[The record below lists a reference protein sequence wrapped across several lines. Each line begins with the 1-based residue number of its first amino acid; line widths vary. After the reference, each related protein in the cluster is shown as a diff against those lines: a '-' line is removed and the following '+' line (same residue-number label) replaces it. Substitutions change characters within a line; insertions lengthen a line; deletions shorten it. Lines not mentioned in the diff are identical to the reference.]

1 MLDPISEVQQ
11 IKYVIKVHGK
21 VVSVPF
27 TTHQLAEAQIP
38 NLAVD
43 VQPFA
48 EIVPITAEGK
58 EILFG

>member
-1 MLDPISEVQQ
+1 MDNLISEVQE

-27 TTHQLAEAQIP
+27 VTHQLAEAQVIH
-38 NLAVD
+38 LAAD
-43 VQPFA
+43 QQPFA
-48 EIVPITAEGK
+48 EIVAITSEGK